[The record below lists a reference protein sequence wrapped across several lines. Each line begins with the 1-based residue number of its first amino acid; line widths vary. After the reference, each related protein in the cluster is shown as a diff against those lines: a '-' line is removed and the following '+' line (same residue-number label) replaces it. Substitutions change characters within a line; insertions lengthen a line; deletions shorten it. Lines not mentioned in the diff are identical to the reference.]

1 MSSISSLV
9 WSTPKEYMNHSVWGQ
24 GSNWSSSCVVCSI
37 TFRNLR
43 CTVVKLG
50 MLDTIRRRW
59 LHVIKP
65 RQTKNILLL
74 HWIVLKFY
82 ICWIPSEDEHLQ
94 FFFFRQNL
102 MILLVFFFLILYI
115 VHWCWKVREAILT
128 DLIDII
134 KTL

>member
-1 MSSISSLV
+1 MLSSISSLV

-50 MLDTIRRRW
+50 RLDTIRRRW

-65 RQTKNILLL
+65 LQTKNILLL

-94 FFFFRQNL
+94 FFFQTKFNDFISFLFPHPVYRTL
-102 MILLVFFFLILYI
+102 MLKSKGGNPYRFNWYY
-115 VHWCWKVREAILT
+115 
-128 DLIDII
+128 
-134 KTL
+134 